1 MLFRSKILKEMG
13 IPEHLICLWRNLY
26 AGQEATVR
34 TGPPTFDCGCKG
46 AQIAPRSGNNPST
59 RACGWRG
66 TCRTRQAGDRLPST
80 TDAGSSDP
88 EAAPGTRVQ
97 PGYGRQSAQ
106 TNHRSVWVAAVSC
119 LPELVAACADLR
131 DEMGKA
137 GPSCPKCWRGLC
149 PVCCGTYSSRPA

>member
-1 MLFRSKILKEMG
+1 MLLSLQGTYYVPRPVFHALSHFIFVTTRWGRGYHE
-13 IPEHLICLWRNLY
+13 
-26 AGQEATVR
+26 
-34 TGPPTFDCGCKG
+34 PPTFDCGCKG

-106 TNHRSVWVAAVSC
+106 TNHRSVWVTAVSC